1 MNKEIEKIVLYKFE
15 EPVIGGKNGETREI
29 HQACV
34 IYKDKSFENILVDN
48 SEWDDVTRGAYGAEY
63 DKYITE
69 LLATRYPEYRKI
81 KGAVEELKEDLLKKQ
96 EQGIMDEENLSHFGD
111 LYKKYE
117 QLENRAFK
125 ELNQSG
131 KLSYITGEK
140 LENNFEKYCTF
151 AKTKQV
157 PAVIQEPFAQNSN
170 TTTKTKPKKEKLH
183 QRIKNFFTPKIDAI
197 GKFLNGDKDWKLNK
211 KSKTGKIKEKKKGKI
226 QKAWTFLLKHPKT
239 TAIVTTFGLL
249 WIGRNIDRF
258 NREHSTKT
266 GVITECSDFNNDD
279 KIKSQEEQVQEVDY
293 SNMSIDELIEVTT
306 HDKAR
311 QAQDSI
317 WGYLNYCNDTL
328 AEKLLEKGKTSRFM
342 ILYKEAL
349 SSYIAYNADS
359 LYQDDI
365 NHIAGNSSLKATTL
379 NNAFD
384 KGAKEET
391 LAYVASKKPI
401 DKNALFITDEGKEF
415 NEKYAKLVA
424 NMASAKEMTA
434 KKEATSSFRKALKK
448 EIKEMKIEKG
458 KTDRIAS
465 YKASIIPIVDAAEF
479 ICKRDHMDPILTE
492 KEKETFNDLLLREQV
507 RVDFEEFTRDLKDY
521 QMTSRYAEDNFDITI
536 MEKDPDLDDFI
547 LAAEAD
553 LTARGIYN
561 EDDRNISDH
570 SAFESAKEDKKKSE
584 NSSKTKEERAVKK
597 EKKSVEKAA
606 KVETETDNK
615 EDSATIEAA
624 KQEAT
629 NEQEA
634 MQQQEEEKKEDLED
648 QIDKENNVD
657 SSLNGADINDEN
669 KDENGNISSSVEAPT
684 LNGENSDNGP
694 LVNPE
699 DYEQEEGTTTIEPP
713 ELEEDTGVEE
723 EYVDPENAP
732 NIIEG
737 EIPIEELAD
746 QIISYLE
753 QNSIQTEKTLT
764 KRI

>member
-48 SEWDDVTRGAYGAEY
+48 SEWDDVTRNAYGAEY
-63 DKYITE
+63 DKYMAE
-69 LLATRYPEYRKI
+69 FLATRSPEYRKI
-81 KGAVEELKEDLLKKQ
+81 KGAVEALKEDLLKKQ

-117 QLENRAFK
+117 QLENRVFK
-125 ELNQSG
+125 ELCNSG
-131 KLSYITGEK
+131 NFSYITGAK

-151 AKTKQV
+151 AKTKQP
-157 PAVIQEPFAQNSN
+157 PAVIQEPFAQKNN
-170 TTTKTKPKKEKLH
+170 KAPKAKPKKEKLH
-183 QRIKNFFTPKIDAI
+183 QQIKNFFAPKVDAI

-226 QKAWTFLLKHPKT
+226 QKVWTFLLKHPKT

-258 NREHSTKT
+258 NREHSTKA
-266 GVITECSDFNNDD
+266 GVITEGSVFNNDD

-379 NNAFD
+379 KNAFD
-384 KGAKEET
+384 KGTKEET

-434 KKEATSSFRKALKK
+434 KKEAASSFRKALKK
-448 EIKEMKIEKG
+448 EIKEMKVELG

-465 YKASIIPIVDAAEF
+465 YKASILPIVDAAEF

-521 QMTSRYAEDNFDITI
+521 QMTSRYEEDNLDVTT
-536 MEKDPDLDDFI
+536 MKKDPDLDDFI

-553 LTARGIYN
+553 LTAREIYN

-570 SAFESAKEDKKKSE
+570 SAFESAKEEKKKSD
-584 NSSKTKEERAVKK
+584 NTSSKTKEERAVKK
-597 EKKSVEKAA
+597 EKKNVEKAA
-606 KVETETDNK
+606 KVETEAYN
-615 EDSATIEAA
+615 EEESATI
-624 KQEAT
+624 EAT

-669 KDENGNISSSVEAPT
+669 KDENGNISSSVEDPT
-684 LNGENSDNGP
+684 LDGENSDNGP

-713 ELEEDTGVEE
+713 ELE